1 MPEQHQA
8 RDVAEAYGTLDP
20 DAVVG
25 PGDPWYVDLEAMLPR
40 EHYSPAFRLR
50 RALVASLERKED
62 IHLAVIGQPGV
73 GKSTMVRVAVANLE
87 VSPINVDVRD
97 VLDRDD
103 FAFSDLILAIVDA
116 IARGFGWYYTLQE
129 FMRLVGVSV
138 NEIETGVASDLSDG
152 RFVSLTMYRRQV
164 RHFAERDVAGFI
176 DRINAFL
183 GVAIGGLVPNICVV
197 VEGLAAIHQA
207 EAALI
212 RHAPTIRRLRATA
225 ILLLEHANQHAT
237 PEIRMS
243 GIFPSVEVP
252 VLPMRLLVD
261 GPDVVRPEAA
271 AAVEAI
277 LGRRIVLDAVFEDP
291 RACVTRLAHWSGG
304 HLRSLLEIARRTV
317 ELLEPP
323 ARVTIADIDAAARG
337 WGARLA
343 QSLRPEDP
351 ARLETIHRERRIFAT
366 EQDARLVHNQCVLRY
381 GSRSA
386 WWDVHPSLRAAPA
399 SLPSPQPIPIPA
411 EPVVLAR
418 LELEHVRGLDH
429 LALDFTPPAT
439 DRGQWIV
446 ILGPNG
452 VGKTTILRSLAL
464 ALRNLRVPGIWPKG
478 AFAIPWRSSGAR
490 EAAIAVTL
498 AGGVEHVTRVRANGV
513 ETYGQEPAQEQP
525 RLFPL
530 FAYGCR
536 RGSALAGKQREVD
549 LDSDAGPEIA
559 TLFDEGA
566 SLVHAETWLIQLD
579 GDAQKPNT
587 KSAVIW
593 PALQRSMCTLLG
605 VRAIEVRD
613 FHVWITEAE
622 GRAPILLEAMSDGYL
637 TTMGWFLD
645 LVARW
650 LRLVEQAGE
659 TISAEFMQ
667 TMRGLVLLDEVDL
680 HLHPKWQ
687 IEVLE
692 RTRELLPQMSF
703 VITTHN
709 PLTLVGARP
718 EEIWI
723 LDTRDGET
731 RARRGREMPA
741 LLTGGQIIAEYFG
754 IEDIIP
760 HSLGQK
766 LERYGFLAGYAL
778 RSDAEEAE
786 LHAIEAELAK
796 SGVEPRWPVVPR
808 EVPTTEDA

>member
-1 MPEQHQA
+1 
-8 RDVAEAYGTLDP
+8 
-20 DAVVG
+20 
-25 PGDPWYVDLEAMLPR
+25 
-40 EHYSPAFRLR
+40 
-50 RALVASLERKED
+50 
-62 IHLAVIGQPGV
+62 VI
-73 GKSTMVRVAVANLE
+73 
-87 VSPINVDVRD
+87 I
-97 VLDRDD
+97 
-103 FAFSDLILAIVDA
+103 
-116 IARGFGWYYTLQE
+116 
-129 FMRLVGVSV
+129 
-138 NEIETGVASDLSDG
+138 
-152 RFVSLTMYRRQV
+152 
-164 RHFAERDVAGFI
+164 
-176 DRINAFL
+176 
-183 GVAIGGLVPNICVV
+183 
-197 VEGLAAIHQA
+197 EGLAAIEEVITTRYA
-207 EAALI
+207 WRI
-212 RHAPTIRRLRATA
+212 RKLDGLRVTTIF
-225 ILLLEHANQHAT
+225 IVEDEHQHAA
-237 PEIRMS
+237 PILPL
-243 GIFPSVEVP
+243 IEVP
-252 VLPMRLLVD
+252 VLPMRFPGD
-261 GPDVVRPEAA
+261 GPEIVRPEAA
-271 AAVEAI
+271 AAVEAL

-291 RACVTRLAHWSGG
+291 RACVIRLAHWSGG
-304 HLRSLLEIARRTV
+304 HLRSLLEIARRAV

-337 WGARLA
+337 WGANLA
-343 QSLRPEDP
+343 GLLLPEDP
-351 ARLETIHRERRIFAT
+351 ARLEAIHRERRIFAT
-366 EQDARLVHNQCVLRY
+366 VQDARLVHNQCVLRY
-381 GSRSA
+381 GSGLA
-386 WWDVHPSLRAAPA
+386 WWDVHPALRAAPIA
-399 SLPSPQPIPIPA
+399 LPALQPIPIPA

-490 EAAIAVTL
+490 EAAITVTL
-498 AGGVEHVTRVRANGV
+498 AGGIEHVTRVRANGV
-513 ETYGQEPAQEQP
+513 ETYVQEPAQEQP

-659 TISAEFMQ
+659 TITAEFMQ

-723 LDTRDGET
+723 LDTKDGAT
-731 RARRGREMPA
+731 QARRGREMPA

-778 RSDAEEAE
+778 RTDAEEAE
-786 LHAIEAELAK
+786 LHAIAADLAK

-808 EVPTTEDA
+808 EVPTTEEA